1 MERGLLHNKESVLST
16 ENIQFQKDT
25 NITKILSSHFGVIG
39 DAVADVNG
47 VVKKTNK
54 RRDVRIALANIDKAI
69 TTRFGFTVKTV
80 LSETVSLAVQTV
92 SPKVTNILAGNVK
105 HKYDDISESLKE
117 QGAATSKVKY
127 RDIDTRTASW
137 VESLIVYKQSIDAMD
152 KQLQTGSIVVDLA
165 NAKIHGYP
173 SDAIVMIYIN
183 PASLFHT
190 YKLNSNEVA
199 AAYLHE
205 IGHAFTHLEYSHRTI
220 KQTSVLI
227 ESIISETNRGKSPL
241 DAIKL
246 SYKSTFEDDSLD
258 DAKNMVSV
266 AVGVTSKYLSAD
278 DNFGSN
284 TYSSRDSERL
294 ADQFATRFGVGDELA
309 RALGKLYASND
320 NIGIS
325 EVQDLGVFL
334 IKGFVVAG
342 FIGIFSSSIGIMIG
356 LSLVFMTAY
365 IISLV
370 IVGFTMYVLY
380 NLITGLLSKGID
392 NTFPYDNPKR
402 RVTRIK
408 NELVRQLRTEK
419 VSKDVTSAMLA
430 SIDTLLIILNKLD
443 DKDENF
449 IFSAIG
455 TFFSY
460 SRDQTKMREFDNLT
474 EDLINNDLH
483 IISNK
488 IKTI

>member
-1 MERGLLHNKESVLST
+1 MEYGLLHNQESVLST
-16 ENIQFQKDT
+16 ENIQVQKDT
-25 NITKILSSHFGVIG
+25 NITKILSNHFSVIG
-39 DAVADVNG
+39 DAVADVKG

-69 TTRFGFTVKTV
+69 SNRFGFTVKTV

-92 SPKVTNILAGNVK
+92 SPKVTNILADNVK
-105 HKYDDISESLKE
+105 NKYDDISESLKE
-117 QGAATSKVKY
+117 EGDNTSKVKY
-127 RDIDTRTASW
+127 SDIDTRTASW
-137 VESLIVYKQSIDAMD
+137 VDSLVVYKQSIDAMD
-152 KQLQTGSIVVDLA
+152 KQLQTGSIVVDLE
-165 NAKIHGYP
+165 NAKMHGYP

-183 PASLFHT
+183 PSSLFHT
-190 YKLNSNEVA
+190 YKLSSNEVA

-205 IGHAFTHLEYSHRTI
+205 VGHAFTHLEYSHRTI
-220 KQTSVLI
+220 KQTSMLI
-227 ESIISETNRGKSPL
+227 ESIISEANKGKSPL
-241 DAIKL
+241 DAVKL
-246 SYKSTFEDDSLD
+246 SYKNTFEDDSLD

-266 AVGVTSKYLSAD
+266 AVGVTSRYLSTD
-278 DNFGSN
+278 DDFGGN
-284 TYSSRDSERL
+284 TYSSKDSERL
-294 ADQFATRFGVGDELA
+294 ADQFATRFGVGDDLA
-309 RALGKLYASND
+309 SALGKLHTIND
-320 NIGIS
+320 NVGIR

-342 FIGIFSSSIGIMIG
+342 FVGIFSSSIGIMIG
-356 LSLVFMTAY
+356 LSLAFMTAY
-365 IISLV
+365 IVGLV
-370 IVGFTMYVLY
+370 IMGFAIYVLY
-380 NLITGLLSKGID
+380 NLISGLLSKGID
-392 NTFPYDNPKR
+392 SKFPYDNPKR
-402 RVTRIK
+402 RITRIK

-430 SIDTLLIILNKLD
+430 SIDTMLVILNKLD

-460 SRDQTKMREFDNLT
+460 TRSQTSMREFDNLT

-483 IISNK
+483 VISNK